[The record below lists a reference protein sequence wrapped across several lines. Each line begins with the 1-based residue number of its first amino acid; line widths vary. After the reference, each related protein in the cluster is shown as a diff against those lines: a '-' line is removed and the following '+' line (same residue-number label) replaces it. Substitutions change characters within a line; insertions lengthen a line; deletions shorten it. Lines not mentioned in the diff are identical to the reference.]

1 MSGQTTVLLSC
12 WLKMIPYYK
21 EVSAIELGERGVLE
35 EHLLMVIFKTLLWAG
50 LLHLASAGHS
60 VWAQNGA
67 VSAEEKSAFT
77 TVEWADLI
85 PPEVL
90 EILLNPPSYI
100 AEIEDGSAEDQI
112 ASQMKNTLAE
122 EEEDAYWRA
131 LASTDVNPS
140 MDGQKIRI
148 PGFVVPLEFDEEQT
162 ISQFFLVPYFGACLH
177 MPPPPPNQII
187 LVDAPE
193 GVQMSALYEPFWL
206 EGEVSTVVT
215 ENDMAKSAYAM
226 QLHKLSPYSE

>member
-1 MSGQTTVLLSC
+1 
-12 WLKMIPYYK
+12 MILYNK
-21 EVSAIELGERGVLE
+21 ARQGTERGENMTLEGKIVKPVLQA
-35 EHLLMVIFKTLLWAG
+35 LLYAG
-50 LLHLASAGHS
+50 ILHLASVGPVA
-60 VWAQNGA
+60 WAQRDAATSEVN
-67 VSAEEKSAFT
+67 AEFR
-77 TVEWADLI
+77 TVEWVDLI

-112 ASQMKNTLAE
+112 TSQIKNTLAE
-122 EEEDAYWRA
+122 EEEDAYRQA
-131 LASTDVNPS
+131 LASTDVNPALN
-140 MDGQKIRI
+140 GQKIRI

-206 EGEVSTVVT
+206 EGEVTTTIT

-226 QLHKLSPYSE
+226 QLHSLSPYSE

>member
-35 EHLLMVIFKTLLWAG
+35 EHHVMVIFKTLLWAG
-50 LLHLASAGHS
+50 LLHLATAGLS

-67 VSAEEKSAFT
+67 LSAEEESAFT

-112 ASQMKNTLAE
+112 TSQMKNTLAE
-122 EEEDAYWRA
+122 EEEDAYRRA